1 MNTSQLF
8 DRVKSV
14 LSNVFEIPVEKIVP
28 EAQLY
33 TDLDLDSLDAIDL
46 AIKLKSET
54 GIELTEEEIRGI
66 RTVADILEVVGK
78 KIQFN
83 PSAAG

>member
-1 MNTSQLF
+1 MNSSPLF
-8 DRVKSV
+8 QRVKAV
-14 LSNVFEIPVEKIVP
+14 LTTVFEVPEDKIVP

-54 GIELTEEEIRGI
+54 GIELTEEEIRRI
-66 RTVADILEVVGK
+66 RTVADILDVVGK
-78 KIQFN
+78 KLQFN